1 MNRTIKKTA
10 ITAAVLAVALSVCA
24 VSAMAAGDETAAS
37 ASCGYLNGQKRC
49 QERHTQFE
57 QVSGIAGDEEREEA
71 FRAAGIGRGGAYE
84 EAPHLNCEALAEAG
98 VIDQDTAGRIADY
111 AAGKHTGLHDWYAAK
126 SDSLSPQERRA
137 YFANRP
143 ADVSGGDSVEEL
155 LEAGVITQDQ
165 ADAISGASAD

>member
-37 ASCGYLNGQKRC
+37 ASCGYLNGQQRC
-49 QERHTQFE
+49 
-57 QVSGIAGDEEREEA
+57 
-71 FRAAGIGRGGAYE
+71 
-84 EAPHLNCEALAEAG
+84 
-98 VIDQDTAGRIADY
+98 
-111 AAGKHTGLHDWYAAK
+111 
-126 SDSLSPQERRA
+126 QERRA

-143 ADVSGGDSVEEL
+143 ADVSGGDSVKEL